1 MPLRI
6 EYWNGTEFITNIDD
20 DATAFFFDISASPA
34 ALDFVDSSYQSDP
47 GTADPLA
54 PGDIS
59 FEADAL
65 VDVTVNLFNGVLA
78 REQDGDSDDT
88 NDPDRPFTVSA
99 PDPLAINGTD
109 GRVMIE
115 FDLDSPTLPF
125 SLEFLG
131 YDWRGGGG
139 VDDYDEIP
147 DGAIYTDNPRGILEF
162 GSFRGHDR
170 VFNWQE
176 IYNSPS
182 Q

>member
-1 MPLRI
+1 
-6 EYWNGTEFITNIDD
+6 
-20 DATAFFFDISASPA
+20 
-34 ALDFVDSSYQSDP
+34 
-47 GTADPLA
+47 
-54 PGDIS
+54 
-59 FEADAL
+59 
-65 VDVTVNLFNGVLA
+65 VNLFNGVLA
-78 REQDGDSDDT
+78 PEQDGDSDET